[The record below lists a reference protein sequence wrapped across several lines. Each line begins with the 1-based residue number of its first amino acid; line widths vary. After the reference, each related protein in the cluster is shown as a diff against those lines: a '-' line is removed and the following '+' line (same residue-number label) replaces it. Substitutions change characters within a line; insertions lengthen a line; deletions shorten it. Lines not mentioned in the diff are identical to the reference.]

1 MTKSYD
7 VYLIIVMNR
16 ILFFLLLAVPLVVF
30 AEFRST
36 IEVLEE
42 RLTSSD
48 VDVRRAA
55 MKELVNDQPE
65 DRAEKVIP
73 LLVVGLKDSDEKI
86 RIYATGGTRR
96 VTAFKTLKPEIDQLV
111 KDSPELK
118 QGLMNVIA
126 DDNRKVR
133 ENALAG
139 LVQGYEPTRE
149 VEAVV
154 LERLRLEQD
163 KTVRM
168 TLIESISMAGFTSPE
183 AVDALIVALD
193 DESRGVR
200 AMSALSIT
208 RLDPLPEKALPK
220 LVELLQSEEVYR
232 KVDYLRAIQAYGPAA
247 EAYLPLMQEML
258 KRELEKETSTVYDDV
273 FRESLTSAITTIK
286 QSVGGDAT
294 KELVGNQ
301 GVAQTDV
308 SPVASNENNKLGVN
322 TDKINESGKVA
333 DNANNK
339 LLLYIAMLVL
349 IVLAGVVLIRVK
361 KKQ

>member
-7 VYLIIVMNR
+7 GYLIIVMNR
-16 ILFFLLLAVPLVVF
+16 ILFCLLFAVPLVAY

-36 IEVLEE
+36 TEVLEE

-55 MKELVNDQPE
+55 MKELVSEQPE
-65 DRAEKVIP
+65 DRAEKIIP
-73 LLVVGLKDSDEKI
+73 LLVIGLKDSDEKT
-86 RIYATGGTRR
+86 RIYAAGGARR
-96 VTAFKTLKPEIDQLV
+96 VTAFKTLKPEIGQLV
-111 KDSPELK
+111 KESPELK

-149 VEAVV
+149 IEGVV
-154 LERLRLEQD
+154 LERLRVEQD
-163 KTVRM
+163 KTVRL
-168 TLIESISMAGFTSPE
+168 TLIESISVAGFTSPE

-193 DESRGVR
+193 DDSRGVR

-258 KRELEKETSTVYDDV
+258 KRELEKETSTIYDDV
-273 FRESLTSAITTIK
+273 FRENLTNTITTIK
-286 QSVGGDAT
+286 QSVGGDAA
-294 KELVGNQ
+294 KGLVDNT

-308 SPVASNENNKLGVN
+308 SPVASTENNLLGVN
-322 TDKINESGKVA
+322 DDKKNEAGKVA

-339 LLLYIAMLVL
+339 LLLYIAVSRKNNNHMGLL
-349 IVLAGVVLIRVK
+349 DK
-361 KKQ
+361 T